1 MEDNKLDMSSLD
13 DLLASTD
20 LGDVTSEGAGYDALP
35 NGYYLCEVESAELA
49 PNKKGMPMVTFKL
62 KVIQNGI
69 IEAVDD
75 NGDAYLTRAKG
86 TVNRKIFKF
95 YVLSEQKKVKDL
107 ISDLLKFEGEV
118 EGESMLE
125 EVLKDENGKYVPLS
139 SELLTGCLDIIVG
152 STLYVSSTT
161 SPNKNNP
168 SEMSTWN
175 NLLSWKRA
183 GQLGLLDVEPEE

>member
-1 MEDNKLDMSSLD
+1 MEENKFDMSSLD
-13 DLLASTD
+13 DLLAQTELDGVS
-20 LGDVTSEGAGYDALP
+20 SEGSGYDALP
-35 NGYYLCEVESAELA
+35 NGYYLCEVEKATLA
-49 PNKKGMPMVTFKL
+49 PNKKGLPMVTFTL

-75 NGDAYLTRAKG
+75 NGDAFLSRATG
-86 TVNRKIFKF
+86 TQNRKIFKF

-118 EGESMLE
+118 EGTSLLE

-139 SELLTGCLDIIVG
+139 TELLEGCLDIITG
-152 STLYVSSTT
+152 STLYVNSST
-161 SPNKNNP
+161 SPSKTNP
-168 SEMSTWN
+168 GEMSTWN

-183 GQLGLLDVEPEE
+183 GQLGLLDVEE